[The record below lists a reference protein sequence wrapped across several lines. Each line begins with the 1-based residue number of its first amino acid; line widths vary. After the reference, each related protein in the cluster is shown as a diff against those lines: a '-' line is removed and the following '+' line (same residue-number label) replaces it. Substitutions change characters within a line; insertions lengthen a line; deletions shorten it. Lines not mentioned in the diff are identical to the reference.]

1 MGMEKI
7 DFIWYLKKI
16 TLLAFAGYIAGAIV
30 FVIMDVT
37 LFEKVEFLRDLAAL
51 PAAMPMIC

>member
-16 TLLAFAGYIAGAIV
+16 SLLALIGYFSGAGVYYLLFA
-30 FVIMDVT
+30 
-37 LFEKVEFLRDLAAL
+37 
-51 PAAMPMIC
+51 